1 MIVHLD
7 RFSLLWALAVPHAW
21 REGMRWMQEQVRSRT
36 CDTGVVQLAM
46 NEGRQETQW

>member
-1 MIVHLD
+1 MIIHLD
-7 RFSLLWALAVPHAW
+7 RLSSLRVLDATCVW

-36 CDTGVVQLAM
+36 CDTAM